1 MPGWLKA
8 LLTVA
13 IVVVLLIV
21 GVVGAGLFWWM
32 RNKDA
37 LKSRMKEVV
46 AEGRDFGAHSDN
58 RGCVDET
65 MSRYKKEPGFIS
77 AFKYQGFIGGCLE
90 KSSPTVGF
98 CEDIPLGD
106 FMKMTAWREGE
117 CRHYGLANDRNC
129 QQLFM
134 PVMMFCGEQKRKQN

>member
-37 LKSRMKEVV
+37 LKYRMKEVV

-65 MSRYKKEPGFIS
+65 MSRYKKEPGFFS
-77 AFKYQGFIGGCLE
+77 AFKYQGFINGCLE

-98 CEDIPLGD
+98 CEGIPIGD

-117 CRHYGLANDRNC
+117 CRRYGLANDRNC
-129 QQLFM
+129 QPLLM
-134 PVMMFCGEQKRKQN
+134 PVMMSCGEKRRKEN

>member
-65 MSRYKKEPGFIS
+65 MSRYKKEPGLIS

-106 FMKMTAWREGE
+106 FMKMAAWREGE
-117 CRHYGLANDRNC
+117 CRRYGLANDRNC
-129 QQLFM
+129 QQLLM
-134 PVMMFCGEQKRKQN
+134 PVMMSCGEKRRKRN

>member
-1 MPGWLKA
+1 MPGWLKI
-8 LLTVA
+8 LVTVA
-13 IVVVLLIV
+13 IVVVLLII

-37 LKSRMKEVV
+37 VKSRMKEVV
-46 AEGRDFGAHSDN
+46 AEGRDFGTHSDN

-65 MSRYKKEPGFIS
+65 MSRYKKEPGFFS
-77 AFKYQGFIGGCLE
+77 AFKYQGFVNGCLE

-98 CEDIPLGD
+98 CEDIPIGD

-117 CRHYGLANDRNC
+117 CRRYGLANDRNC
-129 QQLFM
+129 QQLLM
-134 PVMMFCGEQKRKQN
+134 PVMMFCGEQKRKRN

>member
-37 LKSRMKEVV
+37 LKSRMKEVAPK
-46 AEGRDFGAHSDN
+46 AETLARTAIIEVVSMKLC
-58 RGCVDET
+58 RAT
-65 MSRYKKEPGFIS
+65 RKSR
-77 AFKYQGFIGGCLE
+77 A
-90 KSSPTVGF
+90 
-98 CEDIPLGD
+98 
-106 FMKMTAWREGE
+106 
-117 CRHYGLANDRNC
+117 
-129 QQLFM
+129 
-134 PVMMFCGEQKRKQN
+134 